1 MGDND
6 GMYSIRHLIQLS
18 SRSFSDMLPA
28 LEQAFNRSRDDDR
41 LEEVFGPNPR
51 WMILGL
57 TFACLLLGQ
66 IVEGLTAE
74 LGLWRVLDASAL
86 LMAAAFALVFRRYLF
101 GPRQPGPE
109 DFPWLAAT
117 LIPGAALMTLSA
129 LIGKMAEG
137 EVAVMAN
144 APTWTLFGSFLVA
157 VADSLALAAGL
168 TIAVA
173 ALCYSKRWSRALKK
187 LLAQF
192 ITFKIIVFIMVI
204 LFVEIGIVGAVL
216 SFVFSLFGIRFPYW
230 IGESVDQYSYAL
242 LMGTVYCAVIGA
254 TWMACRQRFRELIET
269 GEADVLSA
277 VRAMADPEGEEKNK
291 RKKEKKEKATVQSDQ
306 DQA

>member
-1 MGDND
+1 
-6 GMYSIRHLIQLS
+6 MYSIRHLIRLS
-18 SRSFSDMLPA
+18 THSFADMLPA
-28 LEQAFNRSRDDDR
+28 LEQAFNRRRDDDR
-41 LEEVFGPNPR
+41 LEDVFGPNPR
-51 WMILGL
+51 WTILGL
-57 TFACLLLGQ
+57 TFACLIGGQ
-66 IVEGLTAE
+66 LIEALTSGLAV
-74 LGLWRVLDASAL
+74 WRVLDASAL
-86 LMAAAFALVFRRYLF
+86 LMAAAFALVFRHYLF
-101 GPRQPGPE
+101 GPREPGPE

-129 LIGKMAEG
+129 LIGKMADG
-137 EVAVMAN
+137 EVAVLAN

-173 ALCYSKRWSRALKK
+173 ALCYSKRWSKALKH

-192 ITFKIIVFIMVI
+192 ITFKFIVFIMVI
-204 LFVEIGIVGAVL
+204 LFVEVGIVGAIL
-216 SFVFSLFGIRFPYW
+216 SFVFGLFGIHFPYW

-254 TWMACRQRFRELIET
+254 AWTACRQRFPELIET

-277 VRAMADPEGEEKNK
+277 VRAMANAEGSRSEASVDDTRSGNMKGHEADTKGTK
-291 RKKEKKEKATVQSDQ
+291 D
-306 DQA
+306 